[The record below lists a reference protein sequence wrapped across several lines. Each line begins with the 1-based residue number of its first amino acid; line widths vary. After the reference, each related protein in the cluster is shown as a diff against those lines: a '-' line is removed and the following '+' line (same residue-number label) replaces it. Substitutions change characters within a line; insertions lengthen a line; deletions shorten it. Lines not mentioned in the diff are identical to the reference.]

1 MSDEN
6 ITKVYLNKI
15 NEYLKHNKSYYLNSK
30 PTISDKKFD
39 DLKISILEL
48 EKKHKFLNHESS
60 PSKVVGF
67 KPSKNFSKLNHR
79 VRMLSLSN
87 VLKKMIW
94 KLWKN

>member
-39 DLKISILEL
+39 DLKMSILEL

-60 PSKVVGF
+60 PSK
-67 KPSKNFSKLNHR
+67 
-79 VRMLSLSN
+79 
-87 VLKKMIW
+87 
-94 KLWKN
+94 